1 MSLSHVT
8 ATRNALADLVVDQL
22 DSGNLVIMTDGD
34 VEVATCPLASPAF
47 GDAVAGTATA
57 NDITEDAS
65 ATGGEA
71 ALFKFETSGNAEVFR
86 GGVETSGATE
96 EAREGKIILTS
107 LSISAGDTVQ
117 ISSFTYS
124 ASL

>member
-1 MSLSHVT
+1 MSLTHTT

-22 DSGNLVIMTDGD
+22 DSGNLVIMTAGD

-57 NDITEDAS
+57 DAIDEDAS

-86 GGVETSGATE
+86 GSVGTSGE
-96 EAREGKIILTS
+96 DLNLSS